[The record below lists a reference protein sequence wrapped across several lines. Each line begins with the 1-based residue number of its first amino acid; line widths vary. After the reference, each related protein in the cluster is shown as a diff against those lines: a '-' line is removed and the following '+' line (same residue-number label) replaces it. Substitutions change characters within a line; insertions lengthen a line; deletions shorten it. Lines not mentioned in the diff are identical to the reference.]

1 MKKSQSYISR
11 RSNQSAQS
19 GAKPMESV
27 RIIGIVLVVMW
38 LAFALN
44 FVTFGKLNDWLSVK
58 PREWFGLLGIF
69 THPFAHSGIKHI
81 VSNSIPFFI
90 LSLLVASSSG
100 QRVLTSVWI
109 WGGIGAGAGV
119 WLFSTS
125 HVVGASGVVFALNG
139 FLLGRCYFSPSLAS
153 IATAIITL
161 FLYSGA
167 LFSLLNFSVAG
178 ISWLCHISG
187 FITGIVLA
195 FALNK

>member
-1 MKKSQSYISR
+1 MPKSQSYLSR
-11 RSNQSAQS
+11 QSRQS
-19 GAKPMESV
+19 QAKPMESI
-27 RIIGIVLVVMW
+27 RLIGIVLLIMW
-38 LAFALN
+38 LGFALN
-44 FVTFGKLNDWLSVK
+44 FVTFGKLNDWLAVK
-58 PREWFGLLGIF
+58 PRELFGLLGIF

-100 QRVLTSVWI
+100 LRILTSVWL
-109 WGGIGAGAGV
+109 WGGIGAGVGV
-119 WLFSTS
+119 WLFSAS

-139 FLLGRCYFSPSLAS
+139 FLLGRCYFYPSLTS
-153 IATAIITL
+153 IATAIVAL

-187 FITGIVLA
+187 FITGIALA
-195 FALNK
+195 FTLTKR

>member
-1 MKKSQSYISR
+1 MPKSQSYVSR
-11 RSNQSAQS
+11 SSRQSK
-19 GAKPMESV
+19 AKSIESI
-27 RIIGIVLVVMW
+27 RLIGIVLLIMW

-44 FVTFGKLNDWLSVK
+44 FITFGKLNDWLSVK
-58 PREWFGLLGIF
+58 PREWFGMLGIF

-81 VSNSIPFFI
+81 ISNSVPFFI

-100 QRVLTSVWI
+100 LRALTSVWI

-119 WLFSTS
+119 WLLSAS
-125 HVVGASGVVFALNG
+125 NVVGASGVVFALNG
-139 FLLGRCYFSPSLAS
+139 FLLGRCYFYPSLAS
-153 IATAIITL
+153 IATAIVAL

-195 FALNK
+195 FAYGKSI